1 MRGSNL
7 SPRASHTKKNTD
19 IAVLLGQ
26 GKLSRDIRAPL
37 GDSRSKCLTEAAD
50 CAAKIASGHKLRAGR
65 ATKIVGFLNARQTQ
79 RRRAPCAWMHRG
91 SHQCGVAEGR
101 RQKLFNIERP
111 KSGRGTRNARLI
123 ARICVLRVPYYPR
136 ADVPFPKN
144 FKKTKNGQLILF
156 YLLQANRKQTANCC
170 STGCKIA

>member
-79 RRRAPCAWMHRG
+79 RRRAPCAWMHRE
-91 SHQCGVAEGR
+91 H
-101 RQKLFNIERP
+101 QKLFNIEHP
-111 KSGRGTRNARLI
+111 KSRRGTQRTANYQKLRAQGTSQSRLSVSQKLQQN
-123 ARICVLRVPYYPR
+123 R
-136 ADVPFPKN
+136 K
-144 FKKTKNGQLILF
+144 LILF
-156 YLLQANRKQTANCC
+156 YLLQANRKQIANCC

>member
-7 SPRASHTKKNTD
+7 SPKASHTKKEHGHRGGRT
-19 IAVLLGQ
+19 
-26 GKLSRDIRAPL
+26 LSRDIRAPL

-79 RRRAPCAWMHRG
+79 RRRAPCAWMHRE
-91 SHQCGVAEGR
+91 H
-101 RQKLFNIERP
+101 QKLFNIEHP
-111 KSGRGTRNARLI
+111 KSRRGTQRTANCQKLRAQGTSQSRLSVSQKLQQN
-123 ARICVLRVPYYPR
+123 R
-136 ADVPFPKN
+136 K
-144 FKKTKNGQLILF
+144 LILL
-156 YLLQANRKQTANCC
+156 LLQANRKQTANCC